1 MIVVSIIE
9 MNMDL
14 ILLHVSEFYSWTAT
28 SFLRMDVGRVLTI
41 NVDSNESVQTLFDS
55 YGHVLISEPE
65 SYIVASLTADWRHS
79 LLRPV
84 RTTTGSVSIFPLEVV
99 EDFHALTD
107 DARLR
112 LGSQAERLCVV
123 LGETKFEQFWRKYQL
138 LEKLDQDQLAG
149 RLFIN
154 LFNFPPSSDFK
165 LSGMHLFSDKRLNE
179 LLTRITDYKE
189 EQRLQT
195 VKNTAEFGLYEFG
208 IRLANSFP
216 KEWRSNDI
224 GYARFREVRSRYLQA
239 KSWDS
244 ISYLDY
250 PEVVASLDALV
261 DISKE
266 TIGVDPFAGACF
278 FLQRAKYELAG
289 KRSIDLSSLKIDAK
303 KLISLGKPESCLLF
317 LYIFGCNLGLE
328 TVSKIRYHLNSEKF
342 PTIKSESINSNF
354 NDLNVD
360 AFDLTSLYLG
370 DDKIQTQVLD
380 HGVVEAA
387 TPIGIAPCLVLS
399 GSAESTPIEVVGQTE
414 VVKPQS
420 ANSRIDQAIST
431 PNNLTV
437 SDQEKVEI
445 VELGLTDVAAAE
457 LVLEFTQTSMA
468 TPSLTKSETPAQT
481 SFPMSDIELRAGEK
495 SAGENDKKKSGTK
508 LAKNRVSKSG

>member
-1 MIVVSIIE
+1 MIVIPIIE

-28 SFLRMDVGRVLTI
+28 SYLRMDVGRVLTI

-55 YGHVLISEPE
+55 YGHILISEPE

-138 LEKLDQDQLAG
+138 SEKLAQDQSAG
-149 RLFIN
+149 RLFTN
-154 LFNFPPSSDFK
+154 LFNFPSSSDFK
-165 LSGMHLFSDKRLNE
+165 LSGMHLLRDERLNE

-195 VKNTAEFGLYEFG
+195 VKNTAEYGLYEFG

-250 PEVVASLDALV
+250 PEVVASLDALE

-278 FLQRAKYELAG
+278 FLQRVKYELSG
-289 KRSIDLSSLKIDAK
+289 KRSIDFSSLKSDAK

-342 PTIKSESINSNF
+342 PTIKSDSINRNF

-360 AFDLTSLYLG
+360 AFDLTSLCMG
-370 DDKIQTQVLD
+370 DDTNQTQVLD

-387 TPIGIAPCLVLS
+387 SPIGIVPCLVLS
-399 GSAESTPIEVVGQTE
+399 GSAESTSIEIVGQIE
-414 VVKPQS
+414 DVKPQT
-420 ANSRIDQAIST
+420 ANAGMDQEIST
-431 PNNLTV
+431 PSSLPV
-437 SDQEKVEI
+437 SDQEKVEV
-445 VELGLTDVAAAE
+445 VEPGLTDVAAAE
-457 LVLEFTQTSMA
+457 LVLESTQTSIA
-468 TPSLTKSETPAQT
+468 TPSVAEAETPAQT
-481 SFPMSDIELRAGEK
+481 SFLKSDEELSAGEK
-495 SAGENDKKKSGTK
+495 TANAKDKKKSGTK
-508 LAKNRVSKSG
+508 SAKKRVPKSA